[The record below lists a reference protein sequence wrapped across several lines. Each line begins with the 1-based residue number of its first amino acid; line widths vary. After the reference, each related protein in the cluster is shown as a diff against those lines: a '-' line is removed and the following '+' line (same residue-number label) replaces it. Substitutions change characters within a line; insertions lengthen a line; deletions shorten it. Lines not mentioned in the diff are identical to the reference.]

1 MNDTIAAAAT
11 PLGPSAIGILRLS
24 GPGAVEAVDR
34 VFTPFR
40 GGPMRAR
47 PDRML
52 VYGAFRDREGRVI
65 DHCLAAVSRGP
76 HSYTGEDTAELQCHG
91 SPTALTMGLEALFQA
106 GARQARPGEFTQRA
120 FLNGKLDL
128 TRTEAVADLIHAETP
143 AAVRQAAGQLGGALA
158 REVNG
163 IYGALADLCAH
174 FHAVLDY
181 PDEDIEPFEAEE
193 LSAALSG
200 AAQRLDGLAATYQR
214 GRLLNE
220 GVPCA
225 IVGRPNAGKST
236 LFNALLGYERAIVT
250 AIPGTTRDTVEE
262 RVSFGG
268 VLLRLIDT
276 AGLRDADDEVER
288 LGVERS
294 RAALE
299 RAELILAVV
308 DASGGAVRED
318 MDILRAVEETGKP
331 WIFVAAK
338 KDLTRNSR
346 SVGCVIGS
354 DSGPAVLVGPASALS
369 ASVELSAK
377 TGEGMDKLERAVAAL
392 FPPDGGEQAGAL
404 LTNAR
409 QAEAAGRARA
419 AVERGA
425 LALQAGL
432 SPDAVVADVE
442 EAMSALGEL
451 TGRTVREDVTARIFE
466 RFCVGK

>member
-11 PLGPSAIGILRLS
+11 PLIPSAIGILRLS
-24 GPGAVEAVDR
+24 GPGAIAAVDA
-34 VFTPFR
+34 VFTPFS
-40 GGPMRAR
+40 GGPMTGR
-47 PDRML
+47 PDRTL
-52 VYGAFRDREGRVI
+52 VYGELRGRDGGVI
-65 DHCLAAVSRGP
+65 DHCLCTVSRAPG
-76 HSYTGEDTAELQCHG
+76 SYTGEDTAELQCHG
-91 SPTALTMGLEALFQA
+91 SSVALTLGLEALFAA
-106 GARQARPGEFTQRA
+106 GARQAQPGEFTRRA

-143 AAVRQAAGQLGGALA
+143 AAVRQAVGQLGGALERA
-158 REVNG
+158 VDG
-163 IYGALADLCAH
+163 IYARLRDLCAH

-181 PDEDIEPFEAEE
+181 PDEDIEPFEIEE
-193 LSAALSG
+193 LSAALHG
-200 AAQRLDGLAATYQR
+200 AAAELDALAATYRR

-250 AIPGTTRDTVEE
+250 DIPGTTRDTVEE
-262 RVSFGG
+262 RVNFGG

-276 AGLRDADDEVER
+276 AGLRESDDAVER

-294 RAALE
+294 RAAVE
-299 RAELILAVV
+299 RAELILMVV
-308 DASGGAVRED
+308 DSVEAEHLTEADVRELLEILQLV
-318 MDILRAVEETGKP
+318 MDTGKP
-331 WIFVAAK
+331 WIWIDSK
-338 KDLTRNSR
+338 CDLSGVGAC
-346 SVGCVIGS
+346 SVGAIRGS
-354 DSGPAVLVGPASALS
+354 SPAASVCLS
-369 ASVELSAK
+369 AV
-377 TGEGMDKLERAVAAL
+377 TGKGMDKLEQAVAAL
-392 FPPDGGEQAGAL
+392 FPQDTGIQAGAM

-409 QAEAAGRARA
+409 QAEAASRARA
-419 AVERGA
+419 ALGRGA
-425 LALQAGL
+425 EALNAGL